1 MYRVLADATMSL
13 HLAFLA
19 YVLLGG
25 FLAWRWPRA
34 IVPHAIAT
42 GWAVTIV
49 TFGFTCPL
57 TPLENHFRAEAG
69 ERGAGSGFIEHY
81 LADIVYPQ
89 QHIELLWA
97 ASAVVVLVSWAGL
110 AVLLR
115 RRSAVRG

>member
-1 MYRVLADATMSL
+1 MYRVLADATMSA

-25 FLAWRWPRA
+25 LPAWRWPRA

-42 GWAVTIV
+42 GWAVAIAAS
-49 TFGFTCPL
+49 GLTCPL

-69 ERGAGSGFIEHY
+69 ERGSGNGFIEHY
-81 LADIVYPQ
+81 LANIVYPQ

-97 ASAVVVLVSWAGL
+97 GSAVVVLASWARL

-115 RRSAVRG
+115 RRADVRG